1 MRGTGHDD
9 LLSCTVLVGPYF
21 FRQESNKNLIFYSA
35 QPLKMISSEIESMCE
50 KVRKRDKGSE
60 RERKKRMSLL
70 LSESRVRWKR
80 F

>member
-21 FRQESNKNLIFYSA
+21 FRQESHINLSFFNSA

-50 KVRKRDKGSE
+50 KVRE
-60 RERKKRMSLL
+60 RESTR
-70 LSESRVRWKR
+70 E
-80 F
+80 